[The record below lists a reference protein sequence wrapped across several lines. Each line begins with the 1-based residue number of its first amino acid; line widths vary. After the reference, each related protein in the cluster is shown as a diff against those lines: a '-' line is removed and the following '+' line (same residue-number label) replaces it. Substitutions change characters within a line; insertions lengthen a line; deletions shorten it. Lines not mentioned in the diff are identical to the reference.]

1 MQAAENFDL
10 GTSDPLKEA
19 IASREQDVLS
29 IVGYALEAQNAQ
41 LAFQPIVT
49 AEATDRVAFYE
60 GLIRVRD
67 DMGRIIPAK
76 QFMSRIEEHD
86 LGREIDCASL
96 RLGIAT
102 LSRYPNLR
110 LSINMSARSM
120 ADGKWRRTLEE
131 GLARS
136 PQVAERLILEISES
150 SAMLLHEVLIRF
162 MAEMQPLG
170 VSFALDHFG
179 GGMTAFKH
187 LKDFFFD
194 LVKIDRCFI
203 HNIDQNPENQVLTEA
218 LVSVAKQFEMFAVAE
233 GVENERETAILQE
246 LGVHCL
252 QGYHFG
258 VPRLQL

>member
-1 MQAAENFDL
+1 MQQRLQLEDR
-10 GTSDPLKEA
+10 TSDPLQEA
-19 IASREQDVLS
+19 ILARDQDVFA

-41 LAFQPIVT
+41 LAFQPVVT
-49 AEATDRVAFYE
+49 SEAPSKIAFYE

-67 DMGRIIPAK
+67 ENGRIIPAA
-76 QFMSRIEEHD
+76 QFMESIEEHD

-96 RLGIAT
+96 RLGLAT
-102 LSRYPNLR
+102 LARYPNLR

-120 ADGKWRRTLEE
+120 ADGKWRRILEE
-131 GLARS
+131 GLFRA
-136 PQVAERLILEISES
+136 PKVADRLILEISET
-150 SAMLLHEVLIRF
+150 SAMLLHEVLVRF
-162 MAEMQPLG
+162 MSEMQPLG

-194 LVKIDRCFI
+194 LVKIDRCFTKGV
-203 HNIDQNPENQVLTEA
+203 DQNPENQVLIAA
-218 LVSVAKQFEMFAVAE
+218 LIEVAHQFEMFTVAE
-233 GVENERETAILQE
+233 GVESEEEAQILRA

-258 VPRLQL
+258 VPRLHL